1 MLCDSVQ
8 VIVLDIQY
16 KILNI
21 ISVLQWIVGSWISA
35 GITKFVSMLVLA
47 FSWKARCPHVQRAA
61 SMAVDS

>member
-21 ISVLQWIVGSWISA
+21 ISVLQWIVGS
-35 GITKFVSMLVLA
+35 
-47 FSWKARCPHVQRAA
+47 
-61 SMAVDS
+61 